1 MRPGT
6 RKLVEDL
13 RGMQVL
19 VAHPPDGERT
29 ALINQLRRFGCQVRD
44 AWPPPRE
51 SPQDV
56 DSIFQLVEAPEKAGS
71 APVFTA
77 GGPTFLAIVDY
88 ENPVVLRQLIDCNA
102 HGVITK
108 PIRPFGILSALVL
121 ARSLNGY
128 THRLETK
135 VTKLEETLKGRR
147 DVEKAVKMLMQLKKV
162 SEAEAYEMLRRQAT
176 QKRLSMARVAATI
189 ISARD
194 VLDGL
199 GLIGG
204 E

>member
-13 RGMQVL
+13 RGMRVL
-19 VAHPPDGERT
+19 VAHPCDGEGT
-29 ALINQLRRFGCQVRD
+29 ALINQLRRFGCRVHD
-44 AWPPPRE
+44 AWPPPPE

-56 DSIFQLVEAPEKAGS
+56 DTIFQLVEAEAKPGS
-71 APVFTA
+71 APAFTT

-88 ENPVVLRQLIDCNA
+88 ENPTVLRRLIDCNA
-102 HGVITK
+102 HGVINK

-135 VTKLEETLKGRR
+135 VAKLEETLKGRR
-147 DVEKAVKMLMQLKKV
+147 DVEKAVKLLVQLKKV

-189 ISARD
+189 IGARD